1 MKTFNVYRVKIGRG
15 EYVGT
20 TDGYAYESIVKR
32 ASARIWL
39 NRRKAAKEAK
49 LWPTGRVDVQVIKRV
64 HISPQRR

>member
-1 MKTFNVYRVKIGRG
+1 MNVYRVKIGCG

-20 TDGYAYESIVKR
+20 RDGYGCESVVKR

-49 LWPTGRVDVQVIKRV
+49 MWPTGKVDVQVVKRV
-64 HISPQRR
+64 RFSW